1 MSAKVRANMFVLLGV
16 ATVTSALAVAPG
28 AAPVAA
34 RAAARAQEP
43 VHWEVVDAIMQEAFE
58 HSDLMENASWLTD
71 VFGPRN
77 AKSPSYIAA
86 AEWARDRLIEY
97 GLPSAH
103 LEPYEFGSGY
113 VNEFISVHMMAPQYM
128 PIIAF
133 PATWSAG
140 TDGRVVGN
148 AVYLDFGSI
157 ESEAD
162 LEPYRGQLHNT
173 IVLTHPVQKLPIR
186 FAPRS
191 TILSAAQ
198 LDAMARIPIVPAPE
212 GRNRRRDSD
221 RLSRQRIIDF
231 VVGEGALAIVRTDGR
246 RDYGTVTV
254 SNTGYTLQTRPW
266 EPDAPPPHTELF
278 MAAEHYNRILRIL
291 EKGLP
296 VELELDVRVRFTD
309 EDTLDYN
316 VVAEIPGTDLANELV
331 LLGGHLQA
339 NPAGTGATDDAAG
352 VVVSMEVMRIF
363 QELGIRPRRTV
374 RVGLWGGHEMGV
386 LGNRAHVATNFADV
400 STRQYKA
407 DYDNLSAYFN
417 IDHGGGRI
425 RGVSIMGNEV
435 IRSIFS
441 EWMKPLGGLGM
452 SHLFTTGM
460 QHEAYEEVGLPG
472 YYFVQDDL
480 DGEAHNHSN
489 MDVYDRLVEEHLM
502 ANTVILATFVYHA
515 AMRDE
520 KLPRVAPRP
529 W

>member
-1 MSAKVRANMFVLLGV
+1 MSAKRRARRLLLLGMLSISAFP
-16 ATVTSALAVAPG
+16 ATPA
-28 AAPVAA
+28 AAPT
-34 RAAARAQEP
+34 QEP
-43 VHWEVVDAIMQEAFE
+43 IHWEVVDAIMREAFE
-58 HSDLMENASWLTD
+58 RSDLMEKASWLTD

-86 AEWARDRLIEY
+86 AEWARDRLIQY
-97 GLPSAH
+97 GLPSAR

-113 VNEFISVHMMAPQYM
+113 VNEYISVHMMAPQYM
-128 PIIAF
+128 PIIAY

-140 TDGRVVGN
+140 TDGKVVGN
-148 AVYLDFGSI
+148 AIYLDFGSI
-157 ESEAD
+157 ESEVD
-162 LEPYRGQLHNT
+162 LEHYRGQLRNAV
-173 IVLTHPVQKLPIR
+173 VLSHPAQDLATR

-191 TILSAAQ
+191 TVFSDDQ
-198 LDAMARIPIVPAPE
+198 LDEMARIPIGPAPGE
-212 GRNRRRDSD
+212 RRRRAQGT
-221 RLSRQRIIDF
+221 RLSRQQIIDF
-231 VVGEGALAIVRTDGR
+231 VVDQGALAIVRTDGSS
-246 RDYGTVTV
+246 DYGTVTV
-254 SNTGYTLQTRPW
+254 SNTRYTLETRPW

-291 EKGLP
+291 EKGIA
-296 VELELDVRVRFTD
+296 VEIELDLRVRFTD
-309 EDTLDYN
+309 EDPLDYN
-316 VVAEIPGTDLANELV
+316 VVAEIPGTDLADELV

-386 LGNRAHVATNFADV
+386 FGNRAHVAANFADV
-400 STRQYKA
+400 KKRQYKA

-417 IDHGGGRI
+417 VDQGSGRI
-425 RGVSIMGNEV
+425 RGVAIMGNEV

-441 EWMKPLGGLGM
+441 EWMKPLRGLGM
-452 SHLFTTGM
+452 THLFTTGV

-480 DGEAHNHSN
+480 DGEAHTHTN

-515 AMRDE
+515 ATRDE
-520 KLPRVAPRP
+520 KLPRVAPKP